1 MRTVPKE
8 EQARFFEEGYM
19 ILPNAL
25 SASELAL
32 LRDGCTAAIEN
43 QEARMRAAGKTED
56 GINLLGRRYFISG
69 FREKHPALDQVIFGR
84 LAEAACRATIGK
96 TAYLHNEQFV
106 VKLRDRESNFAW
118 HQDSG
123 YSVFRGG
130 AAIHEPYL
138 TCWLALD
145 DMSVA
150 NGTIYVLPYSRAG
163 TKYLLDHRWCE
174 EANAMVG
181 YSGDDPGDPVE
192 VPAGSLVAFSSFLLH
207 RSGPNTTDKPR
218 RSYFIAYTPTL
229 FTYQDVAKGVYSPCG
244 EAFLKGG
251 QRVKDYIPV

>member
-1 MRTVPKE
+1 MHIVPKR
-8 EQARFFEEGYM
+8 EQDRFREEGYM
-19 ILPNAL
+19 VLPGAL
-25 SASELAL
+25 SAAELAL
-32 LRDGCTAAIEN
+32 LRDGCTAAIED

-69 FREKHPALDQVIFGR
+69 FRGKHPALDQVIFGG
-84 LAEAACRATIGK
+84 LAEAACRAAIGS

-123 YSVFRGG
+123 YSVFKGG
-130 AAIHEPYL
+130 AARHAPYL

-150 NGTIYVLPYSRAG
+150 NGTIYVLPYARAG
-163 TKYLLDHRWCE
+163 TKDLLEHRWCDT
-174 EANAMVG
+174 ANAMVG
-181 YSGDDPGDPVE
+181 YWGDDPGDPVE

-229 FTYQDVAKGVYSPCG
+229 FTHQDAAKGAYSPCG
-244 EAFLKGG
+244 EPFLKDGR
-251 QRVKDYIPV
+251 RVKDCIAV